1 MGMMM
6 AAGPGLNGP
15 CRRAATPNVLG
26 MTDAAA
32 LPVPLFLPPGA
43 MAELAEAKAVLDHES
58 LVARLSAL
66 AGTPVEALKR
76 NLPAEVQSVLD
87 GAIRRALAVA
97 LRAALRSGRRVR
109 RRRETWLHRGL
120 AAASGAAGGSFGLP
134 STLAELPVSTALL
147 LRQIA
152 AEAKAAGEDPTAPE
166 TAIEC
171 LKVFAMG
178 RPDPADDAVETGYLA
193 TRIAL
198 ARMVPDAA
206 AKVVPRLVA
215 AVAARFS
222 GTVLLKLSAQ
232 AAPVLGAAAGAA
244 VNLTFLE
251 HFRRL
256 ARAHFTVR
264 RLERTHGAAAVRL
277 AYESLRPMPAPDL
290 PERRSLRLVRRVS
303 NSIEKLLYKSRRNKD
318 M

>member
-1 MGMMM
+1 MMM
-6 AAGPGLNGP
+6 GAGPRLNGP
-15 CRRAATPNVLG
+15 CRRAPAPNVLS
-26 MTDAAA
+26 MTAAVT
-32 LPVPLFLPPGA
+32 LPAPLFLPPEA
-43 MAELAEAKAVLDHES
+43 LVELAEAKAVLDHDS

-97 LRAALRSGRRVR
+97 LRAALRGGSGRRVR
-109 RRRETWLHRGL
+109 RRRQVWLHRGL

-152 AEAKAAGEDPTAPE
+152 AEAKAAGEDPAAPE

-198 ARMVPDAA
+198 ARVVPDAT
-206 AKVVPRLVA
+206 AKMVPRLVA

-222 GTVLLKLSAQ
+222 GTALLKLSAQ
-232 AAPVLGAAAGAA
+232 AAPVLGAVAGAA

-256 ARAHFTVR
+256 ARAHFAVR

-277 AYESLRPMPAPDL
+277 AYESLGPAPDL
-290 PERRSLRLVRRVS
+290 PRRRSLRLIRRARYG
-303 NSIEKLLYKSRRNKD
+303 IEKLLYKSRRSTD

>member
-1 MGMMM
+1 
-6 AAGPGLNGP
+6 
-15 CRRAATPNVLG
+15 
-26 MTDAAA
+26 MTTAA
-32 LPVPLFLPPGA
+32 LPAPLPLPPDA

-58 LVARLSAL
+58 LVARLSAM

-76 NLPAEVQSVLD
+76 NLPAGVQNVLD
-87 GAIRRALAVA
+87 GAVRRALSTA
-97 LRAALRSGRRVR
+97 LRAALRSGPGRRVPR
-109 RRRETWLHRGL
+109 GPEAWLHRGL
-120 AAASGAAGGSFGLP
+120 AAVSGAVGGGFGLP
-134 STLAELPVSTALL
+134 GTLVELPVSTALL

-152 AEAKAAGEDPTAPE
+152 AEAKAAGEDPADPE
-166 TAIEC
+166 TTVEC

-178 RPDPADDAVETGYLA
+178 RPDPSDDAVETGYLA

-198 ARMVPDAA
+198 ARVVPNATA
-206 AKVVPRLVA
+206 SVMPRLVS

-222 GTVLLKLSAQ
+222 GPVLLKLSAQ

-277 AYESLRPMPAPDL
+277 AYENLRPRPPSDPAAL
-290 PERRSLRLVRRVS
+290 PLRRRRG
-303 NSIEKLLYKSRRNKD
+303 
-318 M
+318 

>member
-1 MGMMM
+1 M
-6 AAGPGLNGP
+6 ATVRSRLNGP
-15 CRRAATPNVLG
+15 CRRASAPNLLP
-26 MTDAAA
+26 MTTAAA
-32 LPVPLFLPPGA
+32 LPAPLPLPSEA
-43 MAELAEAKAVLDHES
+43 MAELAEAKRVLDHDS
-58 LVARLSAL
+58 LVARLSAM

-76 NLPAEVQSVLD
+76 NLPAGVQKVLD
-87 GAIRRALAVA
+87 GAVRRAIATA
-97 LRAALRSGRRVR
+97 LKAALRSGPGRRVP
-109 RRRETWLHRGL
+109 RESESWLHRGL
-120 AAASGAAGGSFGLP
+120 AAASGAAGGGFGLP
-134 STLAELPVSTALL
+134 GTLLELPVSTALL

-152 AEAKAAGEDPTAPE
+152 AEAKAAGEDPSAPE

-178 RPDPADDAVETGYLA
+178 RPDPSDDAVETGYLA

-198 ARMVPDAA
+198 ARVVPNATA
-206 AKVVPRLVA
+206 SVMPRLVS

-222 GTVLLKLSAQ
+222 GPVLLKLSAQ

-244 VNLTFLE
+244 VNLAFLE

-277 AYESLRPMPAPDL
+277 AYESLRPVPPPDL
-290 PERRSLRLVRRVS
+290 TALPQRRGRA
-303 NSIEKLLYKSRRNKD
+303 
-318 M
+318 

>member
-1 MGMMM
+1 MM

-15 CRRAATPNVLG
+15 CRRAAGPNLMR
-26 MTDAAA
+26 MTTAAA
-32 LPVPLFLPPGA
+32 LPVPLPLPPDA
-43 MAELAEAKAVLDHES
+43 MAELAAAKAVLDHDT

-76 NLPAEVQSVLD
+76 NLPAGVQSVLD
-87 GAIRRALAVA
+87 GAVRRALTTA
-97 LRAALRSGRRVR
+97 LKAALRSSPGRRMPR
-109 RRRETWLHRGL
+109 GPEAWLHRGL
-120 AAASGAAGGSFGLP
+120 AAASGAAGGGFGLP
-134 STLAELPVSTALL
+134 GTLLELPVSTALL

-152 AEAKAAGEDPTAPE
+152 AEAATAGEDPASPE

-178 RPDPADDAVETGYLA
+178 RPDPSDDAVETGYLA

-198 ARMVPDAA
+198 ARVVPNATA
-206 AKVVPRLVA
+206 TVMPRLVSM
-215 AVAARFS
+215 VAARFS
-222 GTVLLKLSAQ
+222 GPVLLKLSAQ

-244 VNLTFLE
+244 VNLAFLE

-277 AYESLRPMPAPDL
+277 AYETLRPVPPPDL
-290 PERRSLRLVRRVS
+290 AALPQRRGRA
-303 NSIEKLLYKSRRNKD
+303 
-318 M
+318 